1 MENKNNHLKRIL
13 LILISALLVFSSIFS
28 GCSDSS
34 VAVSGQNSG
43 TTSSESLSDLNYVSL
58 NEGFTDVVV
67 KDEKSALEAIA
78 SVADTLG
85 IQNVEKELKICDVN
99 TVDGDSYYR
108 FQQYYND
115 IPVYG
120 KTVVVAADEN
130 GNATDLTSNITGV
143 YNDLSNDFIDNQ
155 KILDNVTKYLKK
167 YINKKIDVILVEKVS
182 NDNLYIYPED
192 TNLRYVYILTVVTD
206 YGPYTVFVDSNNGE
220 VIYVD
225 NEINYA
231 QENFKVDG
239 QIGKRTIQAESSNG
253 TNYLN
258 YKSKT
263 GTEINVLIE
272 NDGHKYDWY
281 NNGNA
286 TIVSWKGDKSP
297 DKSAVDAMA
306 NVSTA
311 YNYYLNTFGYDSVD
325 NKKMSINVY
334 VHTTGY
340 KDWSNEDNNII
351 NNAFHWISPNGDV
364 IAFTERYDNKKK
376 VNEYSSELDVVGHEY
391 THGVVSHTCR
401 LNDTQS
407 NLMPGAINEGIADIL
422 GYCIE
427 ADANQSDIDW
437 TSSVRTSIPQKNSK
451 KNEQIYHIK
460 DYNKKTNECHTA
472 STIVSY
478 SAYLMWNGIDGTNNK
493 KINKNLL
500 EQIWYK
506 SFFYMQSDA
515 TFQQCA
521 NSVYKAAK
529 SVKGITAEQ
538 LDCVKEAFETVGIS
552 VNYNDSLTVKK
563 GGALYVYDTNL
574 AKYGNYHL
582 TIKEY
587 LTRKNGTFTRND
599 NKPIIVDTDITD
611 SNGYVVNLEE
621 GIYEIELKDNDSLGS
636 KNIITT
642 SLQVR
647 ENTLLDKAY
656 VYTDFGHTE
665 ITDFTIPDNITQT
678 LGEVDV
684 IEPET
689 VPADATGYSIKWTSS
704 DESVATVTPTGEE
717 CIVTSK
723 GKGTATITGELVSNG
738 KTITKSTNVRV
749 ASQGRDTVLVLDVS
763 GSMSGTP
770 IDEMKKSA
778 INFCNELLADEYNNR
793 VGLVLY
799 DDYIDS
805 VDLTNDLDM
814 LINYIEGI
822 SSGGTTNMQEAL
834 KTAGDML
841 DSQGK
846 DDNIKNVVVMADG
859 LPNEGETSD
868 SGKMSQLPQYS
879 SYPSDVA
886 YANGVINTAEN
897 IMSNYNMYSLG
908 FFHDLSGIEK
918 DFAVDLMKLLTNMPD
933 GYHQVDTAENLQFA
947 FGDIQ
952 ETISDGSKV
961 VINIACP
968 VDVSVTYNGET
979 LSSAQSSYS
988 DTASFGTLQLLG
1000 KNKDIK
1006 VLSLD
1011 PSAVYDIQLNGT
1023 GSGTMN
1029 YSVNYLDDSDAI
1041 IDYRTFESIPITPT
1055 TKIDSN
1061 TNNSAGDITLNLD
1074 EDGDGTIDKVYS
1086 AAVNSVAE
1094 LTYGDEPQEPE
1105 TVEETEPIKSDN
1117 TWVTV
1122 MIAVVVVI
1130 VLLGVILTVV
1140 LVSSSSK
1147 KKNQTY
1153 NIPVIEPQNKT
1164 ESNCGKITVISGSM
1178 NGKEFNL
1185 DTGKG
1190 YIIGKDSS
1198 KAQIVLAYDYSKVS
1212 REHCVISYDDQTQM
1226 YSVIDMSSNGTYY
1239 IDNKT
1244 APLNSS
1250 VSKHR
1255 LNKNISIE
1263 LQSGCVLILGDED
1276 CRIILN

>member
-13 LILISALLVFSSIFS
+13 LVLISALLIFSSVFS
-28 GCSDSS
+28 GCSDTSM
-34 VAVSGQNSG
+34 AVSGRNSG
-43 TTSSESLSDLNYVSL
+43 TTSSENLSDLNYVSL
-58 NEGFTDVVV
+58 NEGFTDVTV

-85 IQNVEKELKICDVN
+85 IENVEKELKICDVN

-120 KTVVVAADEN
+120 KTVVVAADED
-130 GNATDLTSNITGV
+130 GNATDLTSNIIKI
-143 YNDLSNDFIDNQ
+143 NDTFDVNQ
-155 KILDNVTKYLKK
+155 NSMTQQDVSDEVFN
-167 YINKKIDVILVEKVS
+167 YINLNFEDSDDVYMDIPNID
-182 NDNLYIYPED
+182 DCQLYIYQNSETVNYLVMLVHMGFYD
-192 TNLRYVYILTVVTD
+192 FIIDVQSGKIINCIDVVQDNYVATCYNSDKSKNFDGYYDSDDNEYVAYNSERNTYVFTYKKTNSHKNSKKEELLVSD
-206 YGPYTVFVDSNNGE
+206 DNVFGNNQ
-220 VIYVD
+220 
-225 NEINYA
+225 NEINDEYSTGVTYIN
-231 QENFKVDG
+231 NFSKIYDFYESRYNETAYEEFYIYYNDG
-239 QIGKRTIQAESSNG
+239 YYYGKNAVGGSATSNNNTVG
-253 TNYLN
+253 YMSMG
-258 YKSKT
+258 YKT
-263 GTEINVLIE
+263 GVEDIDV
-272 NDGHKYDWY
+272 
-281 NNGNA
+281 
-286 TIVSWKGDKSP
+286 
-297 DKSAVDAMA
+297 MA
-306 NVSTA
+306 
-311 YNYYLNTFGYDSVD
+311 
-325 NKKMSINVY
+325 
-334 VHTTGY
+334 
-340 KDWSNEDNNII
+340 
-351 NNAFHWISPNGDV
+351 
-364 IAFTERYDNKKK
+364 
-376 VNEYSSELDVVGHEY
+376 HEY
-391 THGVVSHTCR
+391 THIVTRSIVNWNGGNET
-401 LNDTQS
+401 
-407 NLMPGAINEGIADIL
+407 GAINEGYSDLFGEIIEGKLNNKEPDWIMQGDNISVKRNIASPKSTK
-422 GYCIE
+422 YPE
-427 ADANQSDIDW
+427 NVSD
-437 TSSVRTSIPQKNSK
+437 KNKSG
-451 KNEQIYHIK
+451 EDFVHAY
-460 DYNKKTNECHTA
+460 
-472 STIVSY
+472 STIISH
-478 SAYLMWNGIDGTNNK
+478 SGYLMWNGIDGNADK
-493 KINKNLL
+493 KIDTDTLAK
-500 EQIWYK
+500 IWYR
-506 SFFYMQSDA
+506 SLNFLHSNA
-515 TFQQCA
+515 TFNQCA
-521 NSVYKAAK
+521 ESVYKSAK
-529 SVKGITAEQ
+529 TLREVTDEQ
-538 LDCVKEAFETVGIS
+538 LDCITEAFEKVGINVS
-552 VNYNDSLTVKK
+552 TGSTVSSFNGSSLFVKDLNLDNYDNYNL
-563 GGALYVYDTNL
+563 
-574 AKYGNYHL
+574 
-582 TIKEY
+582 E
-587 LTRKNGTFTRND
+587 
-599 NKPIIVDTDITD
+599 IVDI
-611 SNGYVVNLEE
+611 SNLRDPKTIINENVTVDNYILNIDE
-621 GIYEIELKDNDSLGS
+621 GIYRIIVKDNEDSGS
-636 KNIITT
+636 DREYYLTVRILDSKIRQYDVPVII
-642 SLQVR
+642 
-647 ENTLLDKAY
+647 
-656 VYTDFGHTE
+656 YTNFGVKK
-665 ITDFTIPDNITQT
+665 IDDFTIPDNITLT
-678 LGEVDV
+678 LGEIDV

-799 DDYIDS
+799 NDNIDT
-805 VDLTNDLDM
+805 VDLTNDLDS
-814 LINYIEGI
+814 LVNYIESI
-822 SSGGTTNMQEAL
+822 SSSGTTNMQGAL
-834 KTAGDML
+834 AAAGNML

-846 DDNIKNVVVMADG
+846 DDNIKNVVIMADG

-868 SGKMSQLPQYS
+868 TGKMSQLTQYS

-908 FFHDLSGIEK
+908 FFHDLSGVEK
-918 DFAVDLMKLLTNMPD
+918 DFAVDLMKFLTNMSD

-979 LSSAQSSYS
+979 LSSVQSTYS
-988 DTASFGTLQLLG
+988 DSVSFGTLQLLG

-1023 GSGTMN
+1023 GNGTMN

-1061 TNNSAGDITLNLD
+1061 TNNSAGEISLNLD
-1074 EDGDGTIDKVYS
+1074 EDGDGTVDKIYS

-1105 TVEETEPIKSDN
+1105 VVEEAEPEKSDDS
-1117 TWVTV
+1117 WVTV

-1130 VLLGVILTVV
+1130 ALGGIILAVV
-1140 LVSSSSK
+1140 LVSSSNK
-1147 KKNQTY
+1147 KKNQSY
-1153 NIPVIEPQNKT
+1153 NIPVIEPKNDAENKG
-1164 ESNCGKITVISGSM
+1164 GKITVISGSM

-1190 YIIGKDSS
+1190 YIIGKDLS
-1198 KAQIVLAYDYSKVS
+1198 KSQIVLAYDYGKVS
-1212 REHCVISYDDQTQM
+1212 REHCVISYDAQTQL

-1255 LNKNISIE
+1255 LNKNVGVE
-1263 LQSGCVLILGDED
+1263 LQSGCVLILGDDD
-1276 CRIILN
+1276 CKIVLN

>member
-13 LILISALLVFSSIFS
+13 LVLISVLLVFSSIFS

-34 VAVSGQNSG
+34 VAVNG
-43 TTSSESLSDLNYVSL
+43 TSSKTNTSENSSDLNYVSL

-78 SVADTLG
+78 SVADMLG
-85 IQNVEKELKICDVN
+85 IEDVDKELKICNVN

-115 IPVYG
+115 IPVHG
-120 KTVVVAADEN
+120 KTVVIAADEN
-130 GNATDLTSNITGV
+130 GNATDLTSNYISI
-143 YNDLSNDFIDNQ
+143 YNGLNHDLIDKQ
-155 KILDNVTKYLKK
+155 KIFNNVSKYLKK
-167 YINKKIDVILVEKVS
+167 NINKNIDIISAEEA
-182 NDNLYIYPED
+182 NADNLYIYFE
-192 TNLRYVYILTVVTD
+192 NMNYRYVYILTVITD
-206 YGPYTVFVDSNNGE
+206 CGPFTVYVNANNGE
-220 VIYVD
+220 VIYAD

-231 QENFKVDG
+231 QENFKLDG
-239 QIGKRTIQAESSNG
+239 QIEKKTIQAESDNG
-253 TNYLN
+253 TNYLK

-263 GTEINVLIE
+263 GTKINALIE

-281 NNGNA
+281 EDGNA
-286 TIVSWKGDKSP
+286 EIVSWKDNQSP
-297 DKSAVDAMA
+297 DGSAVDAIA
-306 NVSTA
+306 NVTTA
-311 YNYYLNTFGYDSVD
+311 YNYYLNTFGYDSFD
-325 NKKMSINVY
+325 NNKMTINVY
-334 VHTTGY
+334 VHTSGY
-340 KDWSNEDNNII
+340 RDWENKYNNIT

-391 THGVVSHTCR
+391 THGVVAHTCR

-407 NLMPGAINEGIADIL
+407 NLMPGAINEGVADIL

-427 ADANQSDIDW
+427 ADANKSDIDW
-437 TSSVRTSIPQKNSK
+437 TSSVRTSIPQKSSKNSK
-451 KNEQIYHIK
+451 QIYHVN

-472 STIVSY
+472 STIISY

-493 KINKNLL
+493 KINKDVL
-500 EQIWYK
+500 EKIWYK

-515 TFQQCA
+515 TFSQCA

-529 SVKGITAEQ
+529 SVKGITDKQ
-538 LDCVKEAFETVGIS
+538 LDCVKEAFEKVG
-552 VNYNDSLTVKK
+552 VNVDYNDSLTVKK
-563 GGALYVYDTNL
+563 GGTLFVYDTNL
-574 AKYGNYHL
+574 SKYGNYHL

-587 LTRKNGTFTRND
+587 LTRKNGSFTRNN

-611 SNGYVVNLEE
+611 NKGYIVNLEE

-636 KNIITT
+636 KNIVTT

-647 ENTLLDKAY
+647 ENTLLDKTI

-665 ITDFTIPDNITQT
+665 LSDFTIPKDMTLT

-704 DESVATVTPTGEE
+704 DESVATVTPSGEE

-749 ASQGRDTVLVLDVS
+749 ASQGRDTVLVLDIS

-799 DDYIDS
+799 DDSIDT
-805 VDLTNDLDM
+805 VDLTNDLDS
-814 LINYIEGI
+814 LINYIESI
-822 SSGGTTNMQEAL
+822 SSGGTTNMQGAL
-834 KTAGDML
+834 AAAGNML

-868 SGKMSQLPQYS
+868 TGKMSQLTQYS

-886 YANGVINTAEN
+886 YANGVINSAEN

-908 FFHDLSGIEK
+908 FFHDLSGVEK
-918 DFAVDLMKLLTNMPD
+918 DFAVDLMKFLTNMPD

-979 LSSAQSSYS
+979 LSSAQSTYS

-1041 IDYRTFESIPITPT
+1041 IDYRTFESIPITST

-1061 TNNSAGDITLNLD
+1061 TNNSAGEITLNLD
-1074 EDGDGTIDKVYS
+1074 ENGDGTVDKIYS

-1094 LTYGDEPQEPE
+1094 LTYGAEPQEPE
-1105 TVEETEPIKSDN
+1105 VIEESEPVKSDD

-1130 VLLGVILTVV
+1130 ALVGIILTVV
-1140 LVSSSSK
+1140 LVSSSNK
-1147 KKNQTY
+1147 KKNPSY
-1153 NIPVIEPQNKT
+1153 NIPVIEPKNNTVNKG
-1164 ESNCGKITVISGSM
+1164 GKITVISGSM
-1178 NGKEFNL
+1178 SGKEFNL
-1185 DTGKG
+1185 DIGKG

-1198 KAQIVLAYDYSKVS
+1198 KSQIVLAYDYGKVS
-1212 REHCVISYDDQTQM
+1212 REHCVISYDDQTQL

-1244 APLNSS
+1244 TPLNSS

-1255 LNKNISIE
+1255 LNKNVGVE

-1276 CRIILN
+1276 CRIVLN

>member
-13 LILISALLVFSSIFS
+13 LVLISALLIFSSVFS
-28 GCSDSS
+28 GCSESS
-34 VAVSGQNSG
+34 VAVSGHSSG
-43 TTSSESLSDLNYVSL
+43 SSSSESLSDLNYVSL

-85 IQNVEKELKICDVN
+85 IKNVDKELKICDVN

-120 KTVVVAADEN
+120 KTVVIAADEN
-130 GNATDLTSNITGV
+130 GNATDLTSNITEVFDINGD
-143 YNDLSNDFIDNQ
+143 YSSY
-155 KILDNVTKYLKK
+155 DNVVVYSLNNNYYVCQYSFEQKDFETYINFTNVDTGKTIDSLCLTYTDDNIDYIKK
-167 YINKKIDVILVEKVS
+167 EKNGSYSITDENRNLIILNANKKIMQEDDTLNSDNSVTRTLYTDKKSKNARDILSIPFYIKNIKNEHVYNINDEIDFVVS
-182 NDNLYIYPED
+182 ND
-192 TNLRYVYILTVVTD
+192 R
-206 YGPYTVFVDSNNGE
+206 NN
-220 VIYVD
+220 
-225 NEINYA
+225 
-231 QENFKVDG
+231 F
-239 QIGKRTIQAESSNG
+239 
-253 TNYLN
+253 
-258 YKSKT
+258 
-263 GTEINVLIE
+263 
-272 NDGHKYDWY
+272 
-281 NNGNA
+281 
-286 TIVSWKGDKSP
+286 
-297 DKSAVDAMA
+297 DKSAITVIS
-306 NVSTA
+306 NVEKT
-311 YNYYLNTFGYDSVD
+311 YDYYLNVLGRKGYDNHNSKMLIVYDDKISDGDNGNNAYSSATTLLSFGFAENYGHVDLIAHEFTHSVESTISSMIYSGESGAIMEGYSD
-325 NKKMSINVY
+325 IFGELAESYVNKSSPDWIHNDGRNINAPNNSGNPASISDKEFGDTSASRDHGY
-334 VHTTGY
+334 VH
-340 KDWSNEDNNII
+340 NNSTV
-351 NNAFHWISPNGDV
+351 ISH
-364 IAFTERYDNKKK
+364 A
-376 VNEYSSELDVVGHEY
+376 
-391 THGVVSHTCR
+391 
-401 LNDTQS
+401 
-407 NLMPGAINEGIADIL
+407 
-422 GYCIE
+422 
-427 ADANQSDIDW
+427 
-437 TSSVRTSIPQKNSK
+437 
-451 KNEQIYHIK
+451 
-460 DYNKKTNECHTA
+460 
-472 STIVSY
+472 
-478 SAYLMWNGIDGTNNK
+478 AYLMWNGIDGNQSK
-493 KINKNLL
+493 KIDTNTLAK
-500 EQIWYK
+500 IWYK
-506 SFFYMQSDA
+506 ALNLMQSNA
-515 TFQQCA
+515 TFNQCA
-521 NSVYKAAK
+521 DNVYRSAK
-529 SVKGITAEQ
+529 RLKGVTKDQ
-538 LDCVKEAFETVGIS
+538 LSCIEEAFSKVGIE
-552 VNYNDSLTVKK
+552 VNVDACDIIRVHNDSVIN
-563 GGALYVYDTNL
+563 VFDTNS
-574 AKYGNYHL
+574 KEYGNYHL
-582 TIKEY
+582 K
-587 LTRKNGTFTRND
+587 
-599 NKPIIVDTDITD
+599 IVDIPFYQNNSQKSSIVIDEDVDNSYGYQLTLNDGSYKITVTDNDT
-611 SNGYVVNLEE
+611 NGSQKEFSQIINVIGKYSKKQTQLEVVNV
-621 GIYEIELKDNDSLGS
+621 
-636 KNIITT
+636 NI
-642 SLQVR
+642 
-647 ENTLLDKAY
+647 
-656 VYTDFGHTE
+656 YTDFGHTE
-665 ITDFTIPDNITQT
+665 LSDFTIPKDMTLT
-678 LGEVDV
+678 LGELDS

-717 CIVTSK
+717 CIITSK
-723 GKGTATITGELVSNG
+723 SKGTTTITGELVSNG

-799 DDYIDS
+799 DDYIAS
-805 VDLTNDLDM
+805 VDLTNDLDS
-814 LINYIEGI
+814 LINNIENI
-822 SSGGTTNMQEAL
+822 TSGGTTNMQGAL
-834 KTAGDML
+834 AAAGNML

-846 DDNIKNVVVMADG
+846 DDNIKNVVIMADG

-868 SGKMSQLPQYS
+868 TGKMSQLTQYS

-908 FFHDLSGIEK
+908 FFHDLSGVEK
-918 DFAVDLMKLLTNMPD
+918 DFAVDLMKFLTNMPD

-979 LSSAQSSYS
+979 LSSAQSTYS

-1011 PSAVYDIQLNGT
+1011 PSAVYDVLLSGT

-1029 YSVNYLDDSDAI
+1029 YSVNYLDDSDVI
-1041 IDYRTFESIPITPT
+1041 IDYRAFESIPITPT

-1061 TNNSAGDITLNLD
+1061 TDNSAGEITLNLD
-1074 EDGDGTIDKVYS
+1074 EDGDGTVDKVYS

-1105 TVEETEPIKSDN
+1105 VVEEVEPVKSDN

-1140 LVSSSSK
+1140 LVSSSNK
-1147 KKNQTY
+1147 KKNQSY
-1153 NIPVIEPQNKT
+1153 NIPVIEPKNDTENK
-1164 ESNCGKITVISGSM
+1164 SGKITVISGSM
-1178 NGKEFNL
+1178 SGKEFDL

-1198 KAQIVLAYDYSKVS
+1198 KSQIALAYDYSKVS
-1212 REHCVISYDDQTQM
+1212 REHCVISYDDQTQL

-1255 LNKNISIE
+1255 LNKSVGVE
-1263 LQSGCVLILGDED
+1263 LQSGCILILGDED
-1276 CRIILN
+1276 CRIVLN

>member
-1 MENKNNHLKRIL
+1 MENKNNHLKRIWL
-13 LILISALLVFSSIFS
+13 VLISALLIFSSVFA
-28 GCSDSS
+28 GCSDTSI
-34 VAVSGQNSG
+34 AVSGKNSN

-67 KDEKSALEAIA
+67 KDEKSALEAVA

-85 IQNVEKELKICDVN
+85 IENVDKELKICDVN

-130 GNATDLTSNITGV
+130 GNATDLTSNITEVFDINGDYSSYDNVVVYSLNNNYYVCQYSLEQKDFETYINFTNVDTGKTIDSLCLTYTDDNIDYIKKEKNGSYSITDENRNLIILNANKKVMQKNYTLNSDNSVTRTLYTDKNSKNVRDILSIPFYIKNVKNDHV
-143 YNDLSNDFIDNQ
+143 YNINDEIDF
-155 KILDNVTKYLKK
+155 V
-167 YINKKIDVILVEKVS
+167 VS
-182 NDNLYIYPED
+182 NN
-192 TNLRYVYILTVVTD
+192 R
-206 YGPYTVFVDSNNGE
+206 NN
-220 VIYVD
+220 
-225 NEINYA
+225 
-231 QENFKVDG
+231 F
-239 QIGKRTIQAESSNG
+239 
-253 TNYLN
+253 
-258 YKSKT
+258 
-263 GTEINVLIE
+263 
-272 NDGHKYDWY
+272 
-281 NNGNA
+281 
-286 TIVSWKGDKSP
+286 
-297 DKSAVDAMA
+297 DKSAITVIN
-306 NVSTA
+306 NVEKT
-311 YNYYLNTFGYDSVD
+311 YDYYLNILGRKGYDNHNSKMLIVYDDKISDGDNGNNAYSSATTLLSFGFAENYGHVDLIAHEFTHSVESTISSMTYSGESGAIMEGYSDVFGELAESYVNKSSPDWIHNDGRNIKAPNNSD
-325 NKKMSINVY
+325 NPASISDKEFGDTSASWDHGY
-334 VHTTGY
+334 VH
-340 KDWSNEDNNII
+340 NNSTV
-351 NNAFHWISPNGDV
+351 ISH
-364 IAFTERYDNKKK
+364 A
-376 VNEYSSELDVVGHEY
+376 
-391 THGVVSHTCR
+391 
-401 LNDTQS
+401 
-407 NLMPGAINEGIADIL
+407 
-422 GYCIE
+422 
-427 ADANQSDIDW
+427 
-437 TSSVRTSIPQKNSK
+437 
-451 KNEQIYHIK
+451 
-460 DYNKKTNECHTA
+460 
-472 STIVSY
+472 
-478 SAYLMWNGIDGTNNK
+478 AYLMWNGIDNDENK
-493 KINKNLL
+493 KIDVNKLAK
-500 EQIWYK
+500 IWYK
-506 SFFYMQSDA
+506 ALYLMQSDA
-515 TFQQCA
+515 TFNQCA
-521 NSVYKAAK
+521 DNVYRSAK
-529 SVKGITAEQ
+529 RLKGVTKDQ
-538 LDCVKEAFETVGIS
+538 LSCVEEAFSKVGIE
-552 VNYNDSLTVKK
+552 VNVDACDIIRVHNDSVIN
-563 GGALYVYDTNL
+563 VFDTNS
-574 AKYGNYHL
+574 KEYGNYHL
-582 TIKEY
+582 K
-587 LTRKNGTFTRND
+587 
-599 NKPIIVDTDITD
+599 IVDIPFYQNNSQKSSIVIDEDVDNSDGYQLTLNDGSYKITVTDNDT
-611 SNGYVVNLEE
+611 NGSQKEFSQIINVIGKYSKKQTQLEVVNV
-621 GIYEIELKDNDSLGS
+621 
-636 KNIITT
+636 NI
-642 SLQVR
+642 
-647 ENTLLDKAY
+647 
-656 VYTDFGHTE
+656 YTDFGHTE
-665 ITDFTIPDNITQT
+665 LSDFTIPKDMTLT
-678 LGEVDV
+678 LGEIDV

-704 DESVATVTPTGEE
+704 DETVATVTPTGEE

-738 KTITKSTNVRV
+738 KTITKSINVRV

-805 VDLTNDLDM
+805 IDLTNDLDS

-834 KTAGDML
+834 ETAGNML

-846 DDNIKNVVVMADG
+846 ADNIKNVVVMADG
-859 LPNEGETSD
+859 LPNEGETKD
-868 SGKMSQLPQYS
+868 TGKMSQLTQYS
-879 SYPSDVA
+879 SYSSDVA
-886 YANGVINTAEN
+886 YANAVINTAEN

-979 LSSAQSSYS
+979 LSSAQSTYS
-988 DTASFGTLQLLG
+988 DSASFGTLQLLG

-1011 PSAVYDIQLNGT
+1011 PSVVYDVQLSGT
-1023 GSGTMN
+1023 GNGTMN
-1029 YSVNYLDDSDAI
+1029 YSVNYLDDSNAI

-1061 TNNSAGDITLNLD
+1061 TNNSAGEISLNLD
-1074 EDGDGTIDKVYS
+1074 EDGDGTVDKVYS

-1094 LTYGDEPQEPE
+1094 LTYGDELEE
-1105 TVEETEPIKSDN
+1105 VEVVEETEPVESDN

-1130 VLLGVILTVV
+1130 VLLGIILTVV
-1140 LVSSSSK
+1140 LVSSNSK

-1153 NIPVIEPQNKT
+1153 NIPVIEPKNDTKNKD
-1164 ESNCGKITVISGSM
+1164 GKITVISGSM
-1178 NGKEFNL
+1178 SGQEFNL
-1185 DTGKG
+1185 ETGKG

-1198 KAQIVLAYDYSKVS
+1198 KSQIVLAYDYGKVS
-1212 REHCVISYDDQTQM
+1212 REHCVISYDDQTQL

-1255 LNKNISIE
+1255 LNKNISME

-1276 CRIILN
+1276 CRIVLN

>member
-13 LILISALLVFSSIFS
+13 IVLISALLVFSSIFA
-28 GCSDSS
+28 GCSDTS
-34 VAVSGQNSG
+34 VTVSGSSTG
-43 TTSSESLSDLNYVSL
+43 TNSSESLSDLNYVSL
-58 NEGFTDVVV
+58 NEGFTDVVI
-67 KDEKSALEAIA
+67 KDEKSALKAIA

-85 IQNVEKELKICDVN
+85 IENVEKELKICDVN
-99 TVDGDSYYR
+99 TVDGDSFYR

-130 GNATDLTSNITGV
+130 GNATDLTSNVNVVNISDISSMVDVDSIENSVKNYFNDKNINIFELSSDNLTIYESETKAYVTYDFYVETSDGIYEVFANVEDGKVVNALSQTFTQKESKEAICWNSNRSTSFNGYYENKKNEYQMYNSKLDIYMLSFEKTNSNDKNSKQTFITSDDVIFGNTDKETV
-143 YNDLSNDFIDNQ
+143 LETDKAVDYINNIEKIRTYYLNNFSFKADDILFCYYNDAYDSGNNGYASIRYSDGTIIDFGKKVGIISIGYNKDLNQIDLLAHEYMHRVEQNISAMNYEGESGAIMEAYSDIFGEILESQLQNNSPDWIHNGIRNLIDPSKNNLPTVYKGKYWKNTEKLSNDHG
-155 KILDNVTKYLKK
+155 
-167 YINKKIDVILVEKVS
+167 
-182 NDNLYIYPED
+182 
-192 TNLRYVYILTVVTD
+192 YV
-206 YGPYTVFVDSNNGE
+206 
-220 VIYVD
+220 
-225 NEINYA
+225 
-231 QENFKVDG
+231 
-239 QIGKRTIQAESSNG
+239 
-253 TNYLN
+253 
-258 YKSKT
+258 
-263 GTEINVLIE
+263 
-272 NDGHKYDWY
+272 HY
-281 NNGNA
+281 NN
-286 TIVSWKGDKSP
+286 TV
-297 DKSAVDAMA
+297 
-306 NVSTA
+306 
-311 YNYYLNTFGYDSVD
+311 
-325 NKKMSINVY
+325 
-334 VHTTGY
+334 
-340 KDWSNEDNNII
+340 
-351 NNAFHWISPNGDV
+351 ISH
-364 IAFTERYDNKKK
+364 A
-376 VNEYSSELDVVGHEY
+376 
-391 THGVVSHTCR
+391 
-401 LNDTQS
+401 
-407 NLMPGAINEGIADIL
+407 
-422 GYCIE
+422 
-427 ADANQSDIDW
+427 
-437 TSSVRTSIPQKNSK
+437 
-451 KNEQIYHIK
+451 
-460 DYNKKTNECHTA
+460 
-472 STIVSY
+472 
-478 SAYLMWNGIDGTNNK
+478 AYLMWNGIDENVDK
-493 KINKNLL
+493 KIDTDTLAK
-500 EQIWYK
+500 IWYRALN
-506 SFFYMQSDA
+506 FLHSDA
-515 TFQQCA
+515 TFNQCA
-521 NSVYKAAK
+521 DSVYKSAK
-529 SVKGITAEQ
+529 TLKGITDDQ
-538 LDCVKEAFETVGIS
+538 LNCIVEAFEMVGIDAS
-552 VNYNDSLTVKK
+552 TANSAITFK
-563 GGALYVYDTNL
+563 GSKLYVKDTNL
-574 AKYGNYHL
+574 NNYSNYHL
-582 TIKEY
+582 TISDTTD
-587 LTRKNGTFTRND
+587 LRNP
-599 NKPIIVDTDITD
+599 KTIIDEDVETD
-611 SNGYVVNLEE
+611 SYVLNLNE
-621 GIYEIELKDNDSLGS
+621 GHYRLKVKDNDTTANDDEYYLTLTIWDS
-636 KNIITT
+636 KYKQYEKPVLI
-642 SLQVR
+642 
-647 ENTLLDKAY
+647 
-656 VYTDFGHTE
+656 YTNFGNVK
-665 ITDFTIPDNITQT
+665 IDDFTIPKDMTLT

-704 DESVATVTPTGEE
+704 DETVATVTPTGEE

-723 GKGTATITGELVSNG
+723 GKGAATITGELVSNG

-799 DDYIDS
+799 DNYIDS
-805 VDLTNDLDM
+805 VDLTNDLDA

-822 SSGGTTNMQEAL
+822 SSGGTTNMQGAL
-834 KTAGDML
+834 SAAGNML

-846 DDNIKNVVVMADG
+846 DDNIKNVVIMADG

-868 SGKMSQLPQYS
+868 TGKMSQLSQYS

-886 YANGVINTAEN
+886 YANGVINTAES
-897 IMSNYNMYSLG
+897 IMSKYNLYSLG
-908 FFHDLSGIEK
+908 FFHDLYGTEK

-1041 IDYRTFESIPITPT
+1041 IDYRAFESIPITPT

-1074 EDGDGTIDKVYS
+1074 EDGDGTVEKVYS
-1086 AAVNSVAE
+1086 AAVNSIAE
-1094 LTYGDEPQEPE
+1094 LTYGNEPE
-1105 TVEETEPIKSDN
+1105 EVVAVEEPEPVKADN

-1130 VLLGVILTVV
+1130 ILLGIILTVV
-1140 LVSSSSK
+1140 LVTSSDK
-1147 KKNQTY
+1147 KKNQSY
-1153 NIPVIEPQNKT
+1153 NIPVIKPQNEIK
-1164 ESNCGKITVISGSM
+1164 NNYGKITVISGSM
-1178 NGKEFNL
+1178 SGKEFDL

-1190 YIIGKDSS
+1190 YVIGKDSS
-1198 KAQIVLAYDYSKVS
+1198 KSQIVLAYDYGKVS

-1250 VSKHR
+1250 VSKNR
-1255 LNKNISIE
+1255 LNKNVGVE
-1263 LQSGCVLILGDED
+1263 LQAGCVLILGDED